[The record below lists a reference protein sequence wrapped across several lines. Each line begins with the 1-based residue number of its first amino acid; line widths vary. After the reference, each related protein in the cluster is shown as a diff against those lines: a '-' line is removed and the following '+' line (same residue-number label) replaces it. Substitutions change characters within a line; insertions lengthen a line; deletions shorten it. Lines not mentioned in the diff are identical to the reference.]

1 MSEHAAIYIGTSGW
15 SYPAGEGTWKG
26 YFYPP
31 GRINELEYYSRFFN
45 TVEINSSFYSPP
57 NPGYVYNWV
66 KRVPDGFLF
75 TVKLWQKFTHPK
87 MFTESTGRDAAISPE
102 DVDIFKRSIEPMM
115 QSGKLGALLAQFP
128 PGFKN
133 DESGKQILN
142 AVINTFGEYRLA
154 IELRHRTWSD
164 DDNTSQMLRNNNA
177 AWVNID
183 EPKFESSVSSD
194 TPVTSDMAYLRFH
207 GRNRENWWTGDSETR
222 YKYLYSDAE
231 IDELAVRVKAASIN
245 TKLLFAFYNN
255 HWQGYAPR
263 NAVSMIKKLQ
273 LPFREI
279 PVQDR
284 LLDENT

>member
-1 MSEHAAIYIGTSGW
+1 
-15 SYPAGEGTWKG
+15 
-26 YFYPP
+26 
-31 GRINELEYYSRFFN
+31 
-45 TVEINSSFYSPP
+45 
-57 NPGYVYNWV
+57 
-66 KRVPDGFLF
+66 
-75 TVKLWQKFTHPK
+75 
-87 MFTESTGRDAAISPE
+87 
-102 DVDIFKRSIEPMM
+102 
-115 QSGKLGALLAQFP
+115 
-128 PGFKN
+128 
-133 DESGKQILN
+133 
-142 AVINTFGEYRLA
+142 
-154 IELRHRTWSD
+154 
-164 DDNTSQMLRNNNA
+164 
-177 AWVNID
+177 
-183 EPKFESSVSSD
+183 
-194 TPVTSDMAYLRFH
+194 MAYLRFH